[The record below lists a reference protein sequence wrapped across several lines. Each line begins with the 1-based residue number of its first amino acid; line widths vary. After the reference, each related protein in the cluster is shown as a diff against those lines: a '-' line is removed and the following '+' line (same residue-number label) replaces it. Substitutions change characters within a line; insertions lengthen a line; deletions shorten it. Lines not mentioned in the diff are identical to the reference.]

1 MRNSFL
7 SYAMNRPTQT
17 YNVNFKFLLCL
28 GGREA
33 ASAFPPP
40 KHKEFIVNIWFGLEE
55 AKPLLHHPNPN
66 VNLNF
71 DVTFGWVELRSHP
84 KVNQNLMLTL
94 VV

>member
-1 MRNSFL
+1 ML
-7 SYAMNRPTQT
+7 KKL
-17 YNVNFKFLLCL
+17 V
-28 GGREA
+28 
-33 ASAFPPP
+33 
-40 KHKEFIVNIWFGLEE
+40 WFAR

>member
-1 MRNSFL
+1 MSGGGGGARAPF
-7 SYAMNRPTQT
+7 RPSQT
-17 YNVNFKFLLCL
+17 
-28 GGREA
+28 
-33 ASAFPPP
+33 P
-40 KHKEFIVNIWFGLEE
+40 KHKEFIVNIWFGVEE
-55 AKPLLHHPNPN
+55 AKPPLHHPNPN

>member
-1 MRNSFL
+1 
-7 SYAMNRPTQT
+7 MNTHDLGLLVVFVRARDSQT
-17 YNVNFKFLLCL
+17 
-28 GGREA
+28 
-33 ASAFPPP
+33 P

-94 VV
+94 VVGEGRSPLPQLLCQH